1 MNLFTH
7 ELTHIFLSLFS
18 GFIIWKLIS
27 NKQKFLLVS
36 LISGIIGG
44 FLIDLDHF
52 VDYFLAF
59 PYTLNINYFLKGY
72 QFLKSDKIYVP
83 LHSYE
88 LILFLLITSIAL
100 WNMSLRAKRSNPKQN
115 LFFTSIIVFILSLSM
130 FSHIAL
136 DIVDNE
142 LPIPTYS
149 LIYRINKNFEIKN
162 LVYPDHYRYH
172 LEQKKILK
180 VLSL

>member
-1 MNLFTH
+1 
-7 ELTHIFLSLFS
+7 
-18 GFIIWKLIS
+18 
-27 NKQKFLLVS
+27 
-36 LISGIIGG
+36 
-44 FLIDLDHF
+44 
-52 VDYFLAF
+52 
-59 PYTLNINYFLKGY
+59 
-72 QFLKSDKIYVP
+72 
-83 LHSYE
+83 
-88 LILFLLITSIAL
+88 
-100 WNMSLRAKRSNPKQN
+100 MSLRAKRSNPKQN